1 MSEYPERRELTWT
14 TGAILLLFLLA
25 TQINGCIN
33 TKRMADSLQGI
44 HQEMRVNQRAN
55 K

>member
-1 MSEYPERRELTWT
+1 MSAQPERREIGWT
-14 TGAILLLFLLA
+14 TGAVLLYILVM
-25 TQINGCIN
+25 TQYQSCMN

-44 HQEMRVNQRAN
+44 HQEMRANQRA